1 MDYLLLLVL
10 RAIADEYKM
19 VNALDCESSL
29 TLGQVEILLNK
40 FFVDKGAITNQR
52 NKYVIFWS
60 FEELEI
66 GFLKERGILVQ
77 SEAENYEEISDP
89 APIKYEDCLMIEKVY
104 SLLDERK
111 KWFILW

>member
-19 VNALDCESSL
+19 VNVLDCESTL

-52 NKYVIFWS
+52 NKYVIFWN
-60 FEELEI
+60 FDEQQLK
-66 GFLKERGILVQ
+66 FLREKDILVQ
-77 SEAENYEEISDP
+77 TEA
-89 APIKYEDCLMIEKVY
+89 
-104 SLLDERK
+104 
-111 KWFILW
+111 